1 MHKVA
6 EDSPTAI
13 AGAMESARADMAEA
27 AACSRA
33 AMPQT
38 TQSSRAGANAAL
50 SGFAPH
56 PELFVLTPWRA
67 LVALAADWAL
77 IAVCLALAARWPHP
91 LTYVAVAVVIARTQ
105 LALAVMMHESA
116 HGTLLP
122 NRRLNDALGQAWAAG
137 PLFLSLASYRAGH
150 IKHHLAPMQADD
162 PVAAVFGI
170 ADYPVS
176 RMRLVARLLAD
187 GCGVSY
193 FVGAWRVVRGDFREI
208 LPKAS
213 KSRVYLAW
221 ELVSILATN
230 GLLFA
235 VLALCG
241 HAWLYAG
248 LWLLPAITLL
258 PLMGR
263 IRAILEH
270 AGLPAGDDQSLNAR
284 TIVAPSWQTFL
295 FGPHG
300 IHYHIEHHLYVRMP
314 FYRLGKVHAQLSAAQ
329 LLPCGNLFTSY
340 LDVLR
345 AVSGSAKDAAVV
357 RR

>member
-1 MHKVA
+1 MHNVT
-6 EDSPTAI
+6 DGSLTAV
-13 AGAMESARADMAEA
+13 
-27 AACSRA
+27 
-33 AMPQT
+33 PQT

-50 SGFAPH
+50 SRFAPDAG
-56 PELFVLTPWRA
+56 LFVLKAWRA
-67 LVALAADWAL
+67 LFALVADWVL
-77 IAVCLALAARWPHP
+77 IAACLALAACWPHP
-91 LTYVAVAVVIARTQ
+91 LSYVVAAVVIARTQ

-116 HGTLLP
+116 HGTLLR
-122 NRRLNDALGQAWAAG
+122 NRRLNDALGQVCAAG

-150 IKHHLAPMQADD
+150 IKHHLAPMRDDD

-176 RMRLVARLLAD
+176 RARLLTRLLAD

-193 FVGAWRVVRGDFREI
+193 FVGAWRIVRGDFREI
-208 LPKAS
+208 LPKAA
-213 KSRVYLAW
+213 KSPAYILW
-221 ELVSILATN
+221 EVVSILATH
-230 GLLFA
+230 GLLFV
-235 VLALCG
+235 VLARCG
-241 HAWLYAG
+241 HPWFYPG

-270 AGLPAGDDQSLNAR
+270 AGLPADDDQSLNAR
-284 TIVAPSWQTFL
+284 TIVTPSWQTFL

-314 FYRLGKVHAQLSAAQ
+314 FYHLGKVHAQLSAAQ
-329 LLPCGNLFTSY
+329 LLPHGNLYTSY
-340 LDVLR
+340 TDVLR
-345 AVSGSAKDAAVV
+345 AVSGNDKEAAVA

>member
-1 MHKVA
+1 MSEVA
-6 EDSPTAI
+6 ECSL
-13 AGAMESARADMAEA
+13 A
-27 AACSRA
+27 ATLQ
-33 AMPQT
+33 P

-50 SGFAPH
+50 SRFAPDAA
-56 PELFVLTPWRA
+56 LFVLKPWRA
-67 LVALAADWAL
+67 LIALAADWGL
-77 IAVCLALAARWPHP
+77 IAACLAFAASWPHP
-91 LTYVAVAVVIARTQ
+91 LTYLAAAVVIARTQ

-116 HGTLLP
+116 HGTLLR
-122 NRRLNDALGQAWAAG
+122 NRRLNDALGQALAAG

-150 IKHHLAPMQADD
+150 IKHHLAPMRDDD

-176 RMRLVARLLAD
+176 RARLVRRLIAD
-187 GCGVSY
+187 VCGVSY
-193 FVGAWRVVRGDFREI
+193 CVGAWRVARGDFREI
-208 LPKAS
+208 LPKAA
-213 KSRVYLAW
+213 KSSAYIVW
-221 ELVSILATN
+221 EAVSILATN

-235 VLALCG
+235 GLALCG
-241 HAWLYAG
+241 HPWFYLG

-263 IRAILEH
+263 VRAILEH

-314 FYRLGKVHAQLSAAQ
+314 FYHLGKVHAQLSNAQ
-329 LLPCGNLFTSY
+329 LLPRGNLYTSY
-340 LDVLR
+340 TDVLR
-345 AVSGSAKDAAVV
+345 AVSGSDKEAAVV
-357 RR
+357 RS